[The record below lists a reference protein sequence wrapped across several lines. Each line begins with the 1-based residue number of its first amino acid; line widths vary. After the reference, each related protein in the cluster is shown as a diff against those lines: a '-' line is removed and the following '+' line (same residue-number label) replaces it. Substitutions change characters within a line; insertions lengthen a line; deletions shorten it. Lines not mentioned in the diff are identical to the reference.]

1 MFSRWSGKNL
11 RQLLSTAFPVIA
23 CCCTALLAPASQA
36 ASGAVSP
43 WPGGAEVAVVL
54 SYDDALDSHL
64 DVAIPQLDKHK
75 LPGTFYLSGARPS
88 VRLRQHEWRRA
99 AQSGHELGNH
109 MLYHPC
115 RKSLANRSWVQ
126 PWQDLDKYTLAQ
138 FVDEVQTTN
147 TMLKAIDGEEERT
160 FAYPCGDMTAGGE
173 DVLPELKKLVSA
185 ARLFS
190 ADGQHHPDNKDFYR
204 IASFDGA
211 DKTAEQLIAVAEAAR
226 ENHSLVGFLFHGVG
240 GDYISVASEDHHAL
254 LQHLAANPERYW
266 VTTMREAVA
275 HLQREQVRNQR

>member
-1 MFSRWSGKNL
+1 MVVSCCAV
-11 RQLLSTAFPVIA
+11 LLVPV
-23 CCCTALLAPASQA
+23 SQA
-36 ASGAVSP
+36 GSGAASP

-64 DVAIPQLDKHK
+64 DVAIPQLDKYK

-88 VRLRQHEWRRA
+88 VRMRQHEWRRA
-99 AQSGHELGNH
+99 AQNGHELGNH

-115 RKSLANRSWVQ
+115 RKSVANRSWVQ
-126 PWQDLDKYTLAQ
+126 PWQDLDKYTLTQ
-138 FVDEVQTTN
+138 FVDEVQATN
-147 TMLKAIDGEEERT
+147 TMLKAIDGEDKRT

-173 DVLPELKKLVSA
+173 DVVPELKKLVSA

-190 ADGQHHPDNKDFYR
+190 VDGQHYPDNKDFYR

-211 DKTAEQLIAVAEAAR
+211 EKSADQLIAVAEAAR

-240 GDYISVASEDHHAL
+240 GDYISVAEEDHRAL

-275 HLQREQVRNQR
+275 RLQREQVRNQR